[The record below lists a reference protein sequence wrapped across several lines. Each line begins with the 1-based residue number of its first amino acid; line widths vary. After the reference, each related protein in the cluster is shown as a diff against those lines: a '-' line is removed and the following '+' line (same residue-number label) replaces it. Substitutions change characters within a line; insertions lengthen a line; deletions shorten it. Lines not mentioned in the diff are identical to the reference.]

1 MSELKGWI
9 GFYNGKQVEVKK
21 DVDAKDLWTAKQFV
35 VKHFNVPKS
44 KQGLVAVEPAYQ
56 VDFSS

>member
-9 GFYNGKQVEVKK
+9 GFYNGKKVEVKK
-21 DVDAKDLWTAKQFV
+21 DVDAKDLWSAKQFV

-44 KQGLVAVEPAYQ
+44 KQGLVAVEPAY
-56 VDFSS
+56 